1 MFPPDGQLDGQL
13 DGPID
18 GQWVDQDAGPVVRPY
33 ALTGG
38 LTRPT
43 GESFDLLALVCAVR
57 GPSPDLSQLGPE
69 QLVVLRSCR
78 VPTPAAELASDL
90 DLPLGVIRILISDL
104 RERGLVT
111 IHRAAPIGLTDP
123 QILKDVADGLRRI

>member
-1 MFPPDGQLDGQL
+1 VFPPDDQA
-13 DGPID
+13 D

-38 LTRPT
+38 RTRPT

-57 GPSPDLSQLGPE
+57 GSALDLSQLEPE
-69 QLVVLRSCR
+69 QVTVLGRCR
-78 VPTPAAELASDL
+78 LPTPAADLASDL

-111 IHRAAPIGLTDP
+111 IHRPAPVGLTD
-123 QILKDVADGLRRI
+123 LKTLRDVADGLRRI

>member
-1 MFPPDGQLDGQL
+1 VFPHDGADGS
-13 DGPID
+13 
-18 GQWVDQDAGPVVRPY
+18 QWIDQDAGPVVRPY

-38 LTRPT
+38 RTRPT
-43 GESFDLLALVCAVR
+43 GETFDLLALVCAVR
-57 GPSPDLSQLGPE
+57 GSSLDLSQIEPE
-69 QLVVLRSCR
+69 QLTVLGRCR
-78 VPTPAAELASDL
+78 VPTPAVDLASDL

-111 IHRAAPIGLTDP
+111 IHRPAPVGLTDL